1 MKKEYL
7 RLSSQA
13 SETNLMLRISTSIYL
28 KGKEQKKVVNKK
40 QQNGVKK
47 FKKMSDKKEPCP
59 PRTPLLSTSHH
70 RSLRPHYRFGS

>member
-1 MKKEYL
+1 MKEEYL

-13 SETNLMLRISTSIYL
+13 SETNLMLRINTSIYS

-47 FKKMSDKKEPCP
+47 LKKCQTKKSPA
-59 PRTPLLSTSHH
+59 LLVLLYFLHLITS
-70 RSLRPHYRFGS
+70 P